1 MANRTRVIQYG
12 LGSIGAAAVHV
23 LGRARPELAGGVDV
37 DPVGINNDVDI
48 GIGAG
53 RSLGF
58 PAVEE
63 LAKVLGHQRS

>member
-1 MANRTRVIQYG
+1 LV
-12 LGSIGAAAVHV
+12 
-23 LGRARPELAGGVDV
+23 GGVDV
-37 DPVGINNDVDI
+37 DPVGISNDVDI